1 MIRTLWFAL
10 KVAVLVAVAVWIAER
25 PGTVSITWLG
35 YRLDTEVGIL
45 LLAIFLLLVAAAGG
59 YYLWRL
65 LRGAPGSMGRGFQSG
80 RRKRGYK
87 ALTQGMVAVA
97 AGEADEAARQA
108 KRADSLLDEPPLT
121 MLLSAQTAQL
131 QGDEAAAKRYFT
143 AMLQNP
149 ETRFLGLRGLL
160 TQALREGDDAR
171 ALEYVRQAHDMRPR
185 TPWVLTSLFD
195 LSERCGDLAAAER
208 ALSDAAKYKALPAP
222 EAGRKRAVV
231 LLERAR
237 AAARDGQEAE
247 ALRLAWDAN
256 KLAPDLIPATRF
268 LAERLIAGK
277 QARKAGKV
285 LERAWAK
292 GPHPD
297 LAALYLE
304 AQTAAGRAGKDGIE
318 RLKRL
323 GNLTSRRADHPESHL
338 ALARAALEA
347 RLWGEARRH
356 IKDAAGGDGPGDGP
370 GDGLEGMPRESVCRL
385 MADLE
390 EQENNDAAAARA
402 WLTRAAAAPKDPA
415 WVCTNCGAVSPD
427 WSARCGACESFD
439 TLAWQPPPRV
449 LPALLEAPGE
459 TAEPAEPAPGTLEP
473 PEIEAPSKPGPKPGA
488 KPEPET
494 KPAQPAPALPAN

>member
-10 KVAVLVAVAVWIAER
+10 KVAVLVAIAVWLAER
-25 PGTVSITWLG
+25 PGAVSITWLG
-35 YRLDTEVGIL
+35 YRLDTSVGIL
-45 LLAIFLLLVAAAGG
+45 LLAVFLLLVLAAGG

-65 LRGAPGSMGRGFQSG
+65 LRRAPGSMGRGFQSG

-97 AGEADEAARQA
+97 AGEADEAASHA
-108 KRADSLLDEPPLT
+108 KRAESLLDEPPLT

-143 AMLQNP
+143 AMLENP

-160 TQALREGDDAR
+160 TQALREGEDAR
-171 ALEYVRQAHDMRPR
+171 ALDYVRQAHEMRPR

-195 LSERCGDLAAAER
+195 LSERCGDLATAER
-208 ALSDAAKYKALPAP
+208 ALSDAAKFKALPAP

-231 LLERAR
+231 LLERAQ
-237 AAARDGQEAE
+237 AAAREDRGAE
-247 ALRLAWDAN
+247 AVRLAWDAN
-256 KLAPDLIPATRF
+256 KLAPDLIPATHF
-268 LAERLIAGK
+268 LAEQLIAKG
-277 QARKAGKV
+277 QARKAAKV

-297 LAALYLE
+297 LAALYLA
-304 AQTAAGRAGKDGIE
+304 AQTAAGRAGNDGIE

-323 GNLTSRRADHPESHL
+323 SGLTARRADHPESHL

-356 IKDAAGGDGPGDGP
+356 IKEAAGE
-370 GDGLEGMPRESVCRL
+370 DGLEGAPGEAVCRL
-385 MADLE
+385 MAELE
-390 EQENNDAAAARA
+390 EQENGDAAAARA
-402 WLTRAAAAPKDPA
+402 WLSRAAGAPKDPA
-415 WVCTNCGAVSPD
+415 WVCTNCGAVSPA

-449 LPALLEAPGE
+449 FPALLEAPE
-459 TAEPAEPAPGTLEP
+459 AAEAQAAGVIEG
-473 PEIEAPSKPGPKPGA
+473 PEIESAPA
-488 KPEPET
+488 PET
-494 KPAQPAPALPAN
+494 KPETRPGQPAPALPGN